1 MTDAKLLHV
10 GTTELHAMRL
20 LPGQRHPTWPT
31 DDAGEGNVRVIRWSD
46 DQHAMMLMSLSMQ
59 REEHAVRVIIG
70 ALYEF
75 PEGATFPRTL
85 EDQELFCR
93 EHVEEV
99 TPFLRQAIYNVS
111 SQVWP
116 VNPIML
122 DATLEMTMPTGATS
136 N

>member
-20 LPGQRHPTWPT
+20 LPGQRHPTWPV

-70 ALYEF
+70 AL
-75 PEGATFPRTL
+75 
-85 EDQELFCR
+85 
-93 EHVEEV
+93 
-99 TPFLRQAIYNVS
+99 
-111 SQVWP
+111 
-116 VNPIML
+116 
-122 DATLEMTMPTGATS
+122 
-136 N
+136 